1 MCTADLHH
9 CGYASLHCVA
19 RWLCFSLKTEGFPL
33 LEWLDMAIIM
43 LYKNTIPRLERLV
56 IKSAY
61 WSCKILGLV
70 FRALMVAHN
79 CLSPPFQ
86 RV

>member
-1 MCTADLHH
+1 MCTADLHP
-9 CGYASLHCVA
+9 CGCANCIA
-19 RWLCFSLKTEGFPL
+19 WPDRWLCFSSKIGGFTL
-33 LEWLDMAIIM
+33 LEWLNTAIIM
-43 LYKNTIPRLERLV
+43 LYKNTVSRLEGSV

-79 CLSPPFQ
+79 CL
-86 RV
+86 